1 MIGNELLTVEGPGDS
16 APIVME
22 NDELLARAE
31 GLTIVDEASLRK
43 AHGWLLDAATLDK
56 KAVAHYA
63 KTKKASHD
71 LHVQICTDE
80 KELRKIPQKIR
91 EVLEPKILAHQRV
104 EREKAAKIAEVNR
117 LAAVKAE
124 EESRLAKAQALEA
137 AGHPEIAEAVIDAPM
152 PAPKPASHYAPPP
165 VKLEGTATKKTLD
178 FRIVNP
184 DAVGRDYC
192 DPSEKRIREQVR
204 AVGMKAV
211 QMVGG
216 IEVFESESLA
226 VRGRK

>member
-1 MIGNELLTVEGPGDS
+1 MESFLTVEGPGDS

-22 NDELLARAE
+22 SNELLASAE
-31 GLTIVDEASLRK
+31 ALVIVDEATLRK
-43 AHGWLLDAATLDK
+43 AHRWLVDAVEIDK
-56 KAVAHYA
+56 KAVKHCA

-71 LHVQICTDE
+71 LHVQICADE
-80 KELRKIPQKIR
+80 KELRKIPQRIR
-91 EVLEPKILAHQRV
+91 EVLEPKILAHQRA

-124 EESRLAKAQALEA
+124 EESRLAKALALEA
-137 AGHPEIAEAVIDAPM
+137 AGHPEIAEASIDAPM
-152 PAPKPASHYAPPP
+152 PAPRPASHYAPPP

-192 DPSEKRIREQVR
+192 DPSEKRIRDQVR
-204 AVGMKAV
+204 STGMKAV
-211 QMVGG
+211 QTVGG
-216 IEVFESESLA
+216 IEVFEVESLA